1 MKTILVHVSGGPGQ
15 AARTQTALDLA
26 RAFSGHITF
35 CQPVPPPV
43 VVGDLADGSG
53 WTTVTFSDFAKQ
65 AEEARKKVRAAL
77 EANLSQEDCSWD
89 WVEVEGFTQDAFVS
103 QTALADI
110 AVVTLEEPDFPFET
124 AEPFLNHVVT
134 NSAAPVLAMPKD
146 ATSFNPF
153 GKVLIAWDGSFE
165 AAKAVRKSL
174 PLLNKA
180 EDILA
185 LSVGEVTPGKPSLK
199 DLARYLSHYG
209 IKISVDEVAD
219 KGTVSDRLTETA
231 RAIDASYIVMGAY
244 GHSRLLQTILGGE
257 TRRMLTQSAIPIIFA
272 H

>member
-1 MKTILVHVSGGPGQ
+1 MKAILVHVSGGPGQ
-15 AARTQTALDLA
+15 AVRTQTGLDLS
-26 RAFSGHITF
+26 RAFSGHVTF

-43 VVGDLADGSG
+43 VAGDLVGGAG
-53 WTTVTFSDFAKQ
+53 WSTLTFSDFAKQ
-65 AEEARKKVRAAL
+65 AEATRKKVRETL
-77 EANLSQEDCSWD
+77 EADLKQEDCSWD
-89 WVEVEGFTQDAFVS
+89 WVEVEGFTQEAFVS

-110 AVVTLEEPDFPFET
+110 AIVTLEEPDFPFET

-134 NSAAPVLAMPKD
+134 HSAAPVLAMPKD
-146 ATSFNPF
+146 AKSFNPF

-165 AAKAVRKSL
+165 AAKAVRRSL
-174 PLLNKA
+174 PLLSKA

-185 LSVGEVTPGKPSLK
+185 ISVGEVAATKPNLK

-219 KGTVSDRLTETA
+219 TGTVSERLAETA